1 MNKRIKLTAFLVI
14 FNLFS
19 IYTFADE
26 PGFPFEGDPGNEP
39 PPVEIG
45 NFIPYMFVIGL
56 LLIFYFSKFKRQL
69 SNAASSWQTQSSTNT
84 RKD

>member
-1 MNKRIKLTAFLVI
+1 MNKRIKLMAFLVI

-39 PPVEIG
+39 PQTEIG

-56 LLIFYFSKFKRQL
+56 LLIFYFSKFKRQG
-69 SNAASSWQTQSSTNT
+69 NQ
-84 RKD
+84 

>member
-1 MNKRIKLTAFLVI
+1 MNKRYKLTAFLVI

-19 IYTFADE
+19 IYTFADD

-39 PPVEIG
+39 PPAEIG

-56 LLIFYFSKFKRQL
+56 LLIFYFLKFKRQG
-69 SNAASSWQTQSSTNT
+69 NQ
-84 RKD
+84 